1 MAYVLTD
8 ESNYEDIADAIR
20 EKTESSATYKPSE
33 MAEAIRGIE
42 TGGDVTGVKGNAESS
57 YRTGDV
63 NITPENIGA
72 KALQTTVASPSAS
85 GTAIEFIDS
94 ISQDAQ
100 GVITP
105 TKKTVRTATTSQP
118 GLMSAADK
126 TALDNA
132 GTDIT
137 ALQSALAASEAQRMA
152 MYPTDTAEGA
162 SVAILDG
169 ADNLPLQAMQLRIAS
184 ESGVTGATITRR
196 GKNIAEIENGAYSYA
211 GTNGM
216 IIRVRDGVVTIEGDY
231 GGTGAI
237 NRTIGTVPLLAG
249 VTYAISGT
257 KSSGITDA
265 NTLRIDLRN
274 PGGSVIASGDS
285 YNGFTYTPSED
296 ITAQINIRV
305 TSGQTFDVI
314 LYPQVEVGSVA
325 TDFVPNTPTTYEI
338 DWTDTAGSAHDITLD
353 VLTGALTADGDSYTV
368 TPVDVRTLLGANTF
382 SADVGTLSITWRAD
396 IGLYVARK
404 IAEANA

>member
-33 MAEAIRGIE
+33 MAEAIRGIQ

-63 NITPENIGA
+63 NITPGNVGA
-72 KALQTTVASPSAS
+72 KALQTAVVSPSAS

-105 TKKTVRTATTSQP
+105 TKKTVRGANSSQS

-126 TALDNA
+126 VALDNA
-132 GTDIT
+132 VTNIT
-137 ALQSALAASEAQRMA
+137 ALQTALAAAEAQRLA
-152 MYPTDTAEGA
+152 MYPTDTAGGA

-169 ADNLPLQAMQLRIAS
+169 ADNVPLKAMQLRITS
-184 ESGVTGATITRR
+184 QSGVTGVTVTRR
-196 GKNIAEIENGAYSYA
+196 GKNIAELEDATYAYA
-211 GTNGM
+211 GGLT
-216 IIRVRDGVVTIEGDY
+216 IKVRDGVVTIEGAY
-231 GGTGAI
+231 GSTGAI
-237 NRTIGTVPLLAG
+237 NRVIGTAQLRAG
-249 VTYAISGT
+249 VTYTISGT

-265 NTLRIDLRN
+265 NVLRIDLRN

-296 ITAQINIRV
+296 VTAQVNIRIE
-305 TSGQTFDVI
+305 SQQTFNVAI
-314 LYPQVEVGSVA
+314 YPQVEAGSVA

-338 DWTDTAGSAHDITLD
+338 DWTETAGSAHDVTLD
-353 VLTGALTADGDSYTV
+353 ALTGALTADGDAYTV
-368 TPVDVRTLLGANTF
+368 TPVDVRTLLGVNTF
-382 SADVGTLSITWRAD
+382 SVDAGTLSVTWRAD
-396 IGLYVARK
+396 IAAYVARK
-404 IAEANA
+404 IAEALNA